1 MARLQWTLRACDQLR
16 FNNALPLSDAR
27 AAMYFFDNKFRGN
40 ATKYATA
47 ARPTQAY
54 FPYPPNLPAAKR
66 TFYICPDSLYT
77 LPKCGLQNGD
87 FMKKPRGAR
96 RRCKVAGQA
105 LAHGLGHSLSLG
117 DNDASV
123 NYELRVRSGPTTD
136 KWGLLRYEFE
146 RIRQSSR
153 NPSREL
159 GPGRRG

>member
-1 MARLQWTLRACDQLR
+1 
-16 FNNALPLSDAR
+16 
-27 AAMYFFDNKFRGN
+27 
-40 ATKYATA
+40 
-47 ARPTQAY
+47 
-54 FPYPPNLPAAKR
+54 
-66 TFYICPDSLYT
+66 
-77 LPKCGLQNGD
+77 
-87 FMKKPRGAR
+87 MKKPRGAR